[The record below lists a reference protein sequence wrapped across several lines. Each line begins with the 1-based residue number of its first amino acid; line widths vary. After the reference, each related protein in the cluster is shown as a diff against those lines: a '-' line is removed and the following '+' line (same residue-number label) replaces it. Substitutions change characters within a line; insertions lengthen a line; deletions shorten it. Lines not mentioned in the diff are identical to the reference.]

1 MATLSLELKGFDEL
15 YKKLGQRMDPHVQAM
30 TLAIGEQLRGII
42 ARYPGRSH
50 SPVIWASERSR
61 RWYFANRREQGLPMG
76 YTRNSDRWS
85 QRLGPA
91 WAVAKRGSMD
101 AIVGTKATYAGL
113 VQSDEKQTAQH
124 KATGWIT
131 DKLAIAQVLR
141 SGVIGRLWQDTVAK
155 MFGR

>member
-15 YKKLGQRMDPHVQAM
+15 YEKLGQKMEPHVQLM
-30 TLAIGEQLRGII
+30 TMIIGEEVRKAI
-42 ARYPGRSH
+42 AREPGLSH
-50 SPVIWASERSR
+50 RPVIWASERSR
-61 RWYFANRREQGLPMG
+61 RWYFANRREQGLPAK
-76 YTRNSDRWS
+76 YTRNSDPGS
-85 QRLGPA
+85 QRLGPS

-101 AIVGTKATYAGL
+101 AIVGTRATYAPL

-131 DKLAIAQVLR
+131 DKLAIVNVLR
-141 SGVIGRLWQDTVAK
+141 SGVIGRIWRDTVDR